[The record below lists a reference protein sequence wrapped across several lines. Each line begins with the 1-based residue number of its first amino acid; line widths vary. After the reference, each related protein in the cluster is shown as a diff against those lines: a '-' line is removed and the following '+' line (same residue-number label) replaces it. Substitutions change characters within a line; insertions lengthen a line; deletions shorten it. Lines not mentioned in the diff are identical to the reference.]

1 MSSKKTISIKT
12 ALNKYNLNEKQ
23 ITAVEC
29 IKNNKITI
37 LRGVAGT
44 AKTFSAV
51 YAALKLL
58 NEGSV
63 ERIAITRPL
72 VTTEKMG
79 FLPGDIADK
88 IDPFLY
94 PIIEFFNKL
103 GDSGDATFKSL
114 IDNHKIRRAPVAFMR
129 GTTIEN
135 EILLVD
141 EAQNLSAEQM
151 LMVLT
156 RLGKNGKI
164 VITGDEKQVDLGYNL
179 TGLDYVIA
187 LSRKL
192 PYVQQ
197 ITLTENMRDEVINE
211 IVEEWSNLKDHWL
224 TGN

>member
-1 MSSKKTISIKT
+1 MSSKKGISIKT
-12 ALNKYNLNEKQ
+12 ALNKYTLNEKQ
-23 ITAVEC
+23 ILAVEC
-29 IKNNKITI
+29 IKNNKITV

-58 NEGSV
+58 NENQVS
-63 ERIAITRPL
+63 RIAITRPL

-79 FLPGDIADK
+79 FLPGDVSDK

-103 GDSGDATFKSL
+103 GDNGEATFKSL
-114 IDNHKIRRAPVAFMR
+114 VDSNKIRRAPVAFMR
-129 GTTIEN
+129 GTTIED

-164 VITGDEKQVDLGYNL
+164 VITGDEGQVDLNYGL

-192 PYVQQ
+192 SYVQQ

-211 IVEEWSNLKDHWL
+211 IVEEWANLKQGWL